1 MNESLFR
8 NYACIMFKNYTNK
21 VFPLMEIYRRTRG
34 KLRVSP
40 QDLSAYLGISWLQG
54 MKRAEVAVTTPLET

>member
-21 VFPLMEIYRRTRG
+21 VFPLMEIYRRVRG
-34 KLRVSP
+34 KPHVSP
-40 QDLSAYLGISWLQG
+40 LDLLVYLDISWLQD
-54 MKRAEVAVTTPLET
+54 MKGVAAAVMTLSET